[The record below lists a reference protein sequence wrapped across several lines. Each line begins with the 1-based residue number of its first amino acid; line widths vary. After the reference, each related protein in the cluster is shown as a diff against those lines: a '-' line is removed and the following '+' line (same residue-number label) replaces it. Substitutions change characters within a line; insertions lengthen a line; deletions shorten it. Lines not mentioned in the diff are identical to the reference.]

1 MEKLSRSDRVE
12 NEEEVYRARK
22 KRNILHILKR
32 RKANWIGEILGTNFL
47 LKRVVEGTRG
57 RRHMQIHDDLE
68 ERRRYRN
75 LRRTGNV
82 GAR

>member
-1 MEKLSRSDRVE
+1 VE

-32 RKANWIGEILGTNFL
+32 RKANWIGEIWGTNFL
-47 LKRVVEGTRG
+47 LKRVVEGNIEGTGTRG

-68 ERRRYRN
+68 ERRRYRD